1 MQHTKV
7 RVIQKLTVL
16 DLRPVHSDK
25 CPPWNNKDS
34 EPVRDEGQRKHEKG
48 FRASR
53 GDAVL
58 KAPQAGRMI

>member
-7 RVIQKLTVL
+7 RVIQKLTIL

-25 CPPWNNKDS
+25 RPQGNNKDP
-34 EPVRDEGQRKHEKG
+34 EPIRDEGQRKHEKG
-48 FRASR
+48 FRASI

-58 KAPQAGRMI
+58 KTLQAGRMI